1 MLIESASLPPD
12 LGEIIEVHG
21 RRYQIGEVIGGGY
34 FGTVYACSDEW
45 GNPLVA
51 KVLVPGDRAYEQVRE
66 SWQHEL
72 GNLLRLRHPNVT
84 FAHDAFEHRRSF
96 YLILERC
103 GSSLNDLIA
112 WPELIGEVWVL
123 PVARCVLQ
131 ALNFIHRLGYV
142 HKDLHPGNVLYSQV
156 RNEMNPAGPGATVF
170 KVCDLGI
177 SRLAPEIDVFNTILA
192 QWMLPPEYLDPE
204 EFGVLGPQVD
214 IYHAGLLFLGLLL
227 GEIPTFTHE
236 EILSGAPRQLA
247 ESLNSRFS
255 PAIAKALRRHV
266 QWRTQ
271 APLELWKDLSL
282 PGA

>member
-1 MLIESASLPPD
+1 
-12 LGEIIEVHG
+12 
-21 RRYQIGEVIGGGY
+21 
-34 FGTVYACSDEW
+34 
-45 GNPLVA
+45 
-51 KVLVPGDRAYEQVRE
+51 
-66 SWQHEL
+66 
-72 GNLLRLRHPNVT
+72 
-84 FAHDAFEHRRSF
+84 
-96 YLILERC
+96 
-103 GSSLNDLIA
+103 
-112 WPELIGEVWVL
+112 
-123 PVARCVLQ
+123 
-131 ALNFIHRLGYV
+131 
-142 HKDLHPGNVLYSQV
+142 
-156 RNEMNPAGPGATVF
+156 
-170 KVCDLGI
+170 
-177 SRLAPEIDVFNTILA
+177 
-192 QWMLPPEYLDPE
+192 MLPPEYLDPE